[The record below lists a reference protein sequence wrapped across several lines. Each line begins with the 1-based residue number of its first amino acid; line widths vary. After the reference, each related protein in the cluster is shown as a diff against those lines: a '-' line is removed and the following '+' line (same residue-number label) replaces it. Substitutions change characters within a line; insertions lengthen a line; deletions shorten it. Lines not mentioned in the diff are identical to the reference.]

1 MPDTDQTIYLVTN
14 RNLIDA
20 KNGKMCF
27 GKTFHKNG
35 AHELR
40 LAKITGT
47 PRKWKMKLI
56 EENEENPRPSKDTF
70 KELLKRMYKRK
81 RNCLFFV
88 HGFNNVVEDVVERC
102 MNFQKAFKVEVI
114 AFSWPADEGIKG
126 VTNYRTQKLEAQ
138 QSVYAFDRCLKKLN
152 EYLIEFAEERC
163 DLTFNLALHSMGN
176 YLLKTFTKSSEHA
189 RDALIFDNVILMA
202 ADANNEG
209 HAEWVD
215 SLQHRTRIYITINEN
230 DSALKLSAMKFGKLQ
245 KVRLGHYTKNLSS
258 EKAVYLDFTRA
269 KGVSDDH
276 AYFEGKLLAKNPK
289 LKKIFNKIFNGQTVE
304 KDLEYDSHSR
314 LYRVP

>member
-1 MPDTDQTIYLVTN
+1 MPNTAQTIYLVTN

-20 KNGKMCF
+20 RDGKMCF

-35 AHELR
+35 PHELR
-40 LAKITGT
+40 LAKITGS
-47 PRKWKMKLI
+47 PSNWKMELI
-56 EENEENPRPSKDTF
+56 PETSKVNPPSKKIF
-70 KELLKRMYKRK
+70 VELLNKMRKQK

-88 HGFNNVVEDVVERC
+88 HGFNNVVEDVVKRC
-102 MNFQKAFKVEVI
+102 MNFQKAFGVEVV

-152 EYLIEFAEERC
+152 EYLIEFAKERC

-189 RDALIFDNVILMA
+189 RDALIFDNIILMA

-209 HAEWVD
+209 HGKWVD

-230 DSALKLSAMKFGKLQ
+230 DSALKLSAMKFGALQ

-258 EKAVYLDFTRA
+258 EKAVYLDFTHADRVGSA
-269 KGVSDDH
+269 H
-276 AYFEGKLLAKNPK
+276 AYFEGDLIVKNRK
-289 LKKIFNKIFNGQTVE
+289 LKKVFKKMFNGQTVE
-304 KDLEYDSHSR
+304 DDLTYDSDSH